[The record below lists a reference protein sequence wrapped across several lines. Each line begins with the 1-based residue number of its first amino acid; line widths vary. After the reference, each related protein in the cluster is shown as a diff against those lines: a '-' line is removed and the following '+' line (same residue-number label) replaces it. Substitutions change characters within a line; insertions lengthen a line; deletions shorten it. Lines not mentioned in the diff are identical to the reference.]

1 MMSLNKN
8 IDVTIVTS
16 VMMADGISR
25 QGVGIINCIGN
36 DLKINA
42 LQCPPCVYKEIP
54 KEVLNIL
61 VKPFDGFGKVTFWT
75 YILGLNESII
85 KTHEAISSPIKI
97 AYSMFE
103 SDAIPKLWTNILNKY
118 YDMVVVPD
126 KYLVQ
131 VYKNSGVNI
140 PIFVIPLGI
149 MVENLLLR
157 PTKTKVNDPFTFGM
171 SAGFWSRKG
180 HIELLEAFSKKFGN
194 DPKFKLKLHG
204 RFGPYRSNI
213 ENAIKKANLNNVEF
227 LSNPLSSLDY
237 DNFMDSIDCYVYPS
251 MGEGFSITPR
261 EILALGKPCIL
272 SNNSCHKT
280 ICNSGFVI
288 PLVSNIKIPAVYEVF
303 GNQTIGNYYKNNIN
317 DLSNLMVKVSDNYD
331 EYLAKAQGGR
341 EWVKQY
347 LWPNLKPIYLNL
359 FKPTSIELGTDN
371 YIDSNTFRTN
381 NKTLFNKIKT
391 EFSL

>member
-131 VYKNSGVNI
+131 VYKN
-140 PIFVIPLGI
+140 
-149 MVENLLLR
+149 
-157 PTKTKVNDPFTFGM
+157 
-171 SAGFWSRKG
+171 
-180 HIELLEAFSKKFGN
+180 
-194 DPKFKLKLHG
+194 
-204 RFGPYRSNI
+204 
-213 ENAIKKANLNNVEF
+213 
-227 LSNPLSSLDY
+227 
-237 DNFMDSIDCYVYPS
+237 
-251 MGEGFSITPR
+251 
-261 EILALGKPCIL
+261 
-272 SNNSCHKT
+272 
-280 ICNSGFVI
+280 
-288 PLVSNIKIPAVYEVF
+288 
-303 GNQTIGNYYKNNIN
+303 
-317 DLSNLMVKVSDNYD
+317 
-331 EYLAKAQGGR
+331 
-341 EWVKQY
+341 
-347 LWPNLKPIYLNL
+347 
-359 FKPTSIELGTDN
+359 
-371 YIDSNTFRTN
+371 
-381 NKTLFNKIKT
+381 
-391 EFSL
+391 